1 MKDNYKIEKRGEYY
15 CLLNNNRVLYK
26 SKDKQKVRSRYDG
39 RKRAQEN
46 QLDREIRARSYRW
59 I

>member
-1 MKDNYKIEKRGEYY
+1 MKNNYKIEKRGEYY
-15 CLLNNNRVLYK
+15 CLLNNGKVEYK
-26 SKDKQKVRSRYDG
+26 SKDEQKVRSRYGG

-46 QLDREIRARSYRW
+46 QFDREIRARSYRW